1 MLLNC
6 FKGICLFN
14 YFSLFLQGKNKSM
27 NNVISKL
34 FLFLFFI
41 FVASV
46 CFGAAP
52 PPPPP
57 PPPGCWPP
65 PCIPIDGGVSFLIA
79 AGALYG
85 VKKSYDKFKTERHG
99 RKRKDAE

>member
-1 MLLNC
+1 MNS
-6 FKGICLFN
+6 GI
-14 YFSLFLQGKNKSM
+14 NKS
-27 NNVISKL
+27 
-34 FLFLFFI
+34 FLLLFFV

-46 CFGAAP
+46 SFGAAP

-85 VKKSYDKFKTERHG
+85 VKKSYDKFKTGRHNG
-99 RKRKDAE
+99 KAKDRE